1 MRWSKSLIP
10 TLKEDPADAE
20 AISHKLMVRA
30 GLVRQLAAGI
40 YVYLPLGQRVMDR
53 IAAII
58 REEMN
63 AIGGQEITMPVIH
76 PAELW
81 QASGRWGTIGD
92 EMFRLKDRY
101 QRDLCLGMTHEEV
114 IAWIAAR
121 EVHSYRDLPQLWYQ
135 IQTKERDEARPKSG
149 VLRTREFVMKDSYS
163 LDRDMAGLDV
173 QYEAHRQAYCRIFDR
188 CGLRYAV
195 VESDPGMMGGAGSH
209 EFMAASPAG
218 EDQVALCG
226 ACGYAANVELAASR
240 PRPGGAFPPPTAG
253 LAEVPTPNARTIAEV
268 CALLQIEPALTIKSL
283 VVMGGDGPVLALV
296 RGDQQLR
303 ERKLE
308 RAIGAFRPAHRDE
321 VREATGVE
329 PGSVGPVGLP
339 IRIIA
344 DECLRTGCYVAG
356 ANKPDTHLLGV
367 VPGRDFQAEFADLHE
382 ANAGDGCGRCGA
394 PLAVERVI
402 EVGNIFKLGTKYS
415 VSLKAVYLDEQGQ
428 ERPIVMG
435 SYGIGPA
442 RIAAAAIEQNH
453 DAHGIIWPETI
464 APFQVH
470 LLVVNAKEPKMA
482 GVAEQLHVD
491 LSGAGLD
498 VLYDDREERP
508 GVKFKDADLLG
519 LPLRVTVGSRV
530 VKDGVVEIRR
540 RRTGEEIAV
549 SPGEVVGRVRGLL
562 GQAAARPVERAE
574 R

>member
-1 MRWSKSLIP
+1 MRWSRSLIP

-40 YVYLPLGQRVMDR
+40 YVYLPLGQRVMDK
-53 IAAII
+53 ITAII

-81 QASGRWGTIGD
+81 QASGRWQSIGD
-92 EMFRLKDRY
+92 EMFRLKDRN

-114 IAWIAAR
+114 IAWIAAH

-149 VLRTREFVMKDSYS
+149 LLRTREFVMKDSYS

-188 CGLRYAV
+188 CGLRYVV

-209 EFMAASPAG
+209 EFMAHSPAG
-218 EDQVALCG
+218 EDEVALCQ
-226 ACGYAANVELAASR
+226 ACGYAANVELALSR
-240 PRPGGAFPPPTAG
+240 PSLPDFPAWTRE
-253 LAEVPTPNARTIAEV
+253 EVPTPDARTIAEV
-268 CALLQIEPALTIKSL
+268 CTLLRIEPALTIKSL
-283 VVMGGDGPVLALV
+283 VVVGKDGPVLALV

-308 RAIGAFRPAHRDE
+308 RMLGSFRPAHRDE
-321 VREATGVE
+321 VRETAGVE
-329 PGSVGPVGLP
+329 PGFVGPVGLT

-344 DECLRTGCYVAG
+344 DESLRTGCYLVG
-356 ANKPDTHLLGV
+356 ANKPDAHLRGV

-382 ANAGDGCGRCGA
+382 ARAGEGCGRCGA
-394 PLAVERVI
+394 PLRVERVI

-415 VSLKAVYLDEQGQ
+415 TGLRAVYLDEQGQ

-442 RIAAAAIEQNH
+442 RIAAAAVEQNS
-453 DAHGIIWPETI
+453 DAHGIIWPESL
-464 APFQVH
+464 APFSVH
-470 LLVVNAKEPKMA
+470 LLVVNAKDPKMA
-482 GVAEQLHVD
+482 GLAEQLYAD
-491 LSGAGLD
+491 LGEAGLD
-498 VLYDDREERP
+498 VLYDDRDLRP

-519 LPLRVTVGSRV
+519 LPLRITVGSRAE
-530 VKDGVVEIRR
+530 KEGVVEIRR
-540 RRTGEEIAV
+540 RRTGQETAV
-549 SPGEVVGRVRGLL
+549 PPGEVAQAVGSLL
-562 GQAAARPVERAE
+562 GRTA
-574 R
+574 